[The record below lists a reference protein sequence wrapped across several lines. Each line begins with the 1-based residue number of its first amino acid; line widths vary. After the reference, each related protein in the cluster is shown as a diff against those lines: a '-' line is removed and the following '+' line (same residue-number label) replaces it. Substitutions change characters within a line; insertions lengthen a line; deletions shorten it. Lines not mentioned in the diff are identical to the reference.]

1 MGRISLPMPKEILA
15 EEIER
20 FLGTVEGVA
29 SARLL
34 TSPSGEIDQIY
45 VTADDRTEGRT
56 ARRAV
61 VAVLM
66 TQYGIPLEPW
76 RVQVAHLKRFS
87 PAELPNLKMLRVE
100 ETIAGNGAQAKVQVV
115 WERAGEQRTGTG
127 QAQGPSGPQHRMR
140 VLAAAAVEA
149 ARAVIDPPHRRI
161 TVQQVS
167 STTCMDRP
175 LVLVGITVGG
185 PRGQEAFVGSAFHR
199 EGTSDAPVA
208 AALDAVTKWLLRAA
222 FDAPEE
228 GIEADRRAHLE
239 AMRHFLR
246 AGGKARPGE
255 PQGSASPAPTV
266 RAPAP
271 PSSEPAEPM
280 SPDPAPDGPNPT
292 ASASSHQAVDGS
304 SQAEGQSGS
313 AVSSAPADIL
323 EDLQQIRPE
332 QKGGAAMA
340 AQHESS
346 RVGVASGRPGRQA
359 VEDEFLQ
366 PLIDGRTPLHIRC
379 RDGYEIPRA
388 VLREIGT
395 YTLVVEVD
403 GTAELVYKHAIISI
417 GPAGA
422 RA

>member
-1 MGRISLPMPKEILA
+1 MPKEILA

-45 VTADDRTEGRT
+45 ITADDHTEGRT
-56 ARRAV
+56 VRRAV

-66 TQYGIPLEPW
+66 TQYGIPVEPW
-76 RVQVAHLKRFS
+76 RIQVAHLKRFG

-100 ETIAGNGAQAKVQVV
+100 ETISESGAQAKVQVV

-127 QAQGPSGPQHRMR
+127 QAQGATGAQHRMR

-149 ARAVIDPPHRRI
+149 AKAVIDPPHRRI

-175 LVLVGITVGG
+175 LVLVGITVSG
-185 PRGQEAFVGSAFHR
+185 PGGQEAFVGSAFQR

-208 AALDAVTKWLLRAA
+208 AALDAVTKWLLHSA
-222 FDAPEE
+222 FEAPEGGMGE
-228 GIEADRRAHLE
+228 DRRARLE
-239 AMRHFLR
+239 AMRHFVR
-246 AGGKARPGE
+246 AGERARPGE
-255 PQGSASPAPTV
+255 PPGSTFS
-266 RAPAP
+266 APAV
-271 PSSEPAEPM
+271 E
-280 SPDPAPDGPNPT
+280 
-292 ASASSHQAVDGS
+292 GS
-304 SQAEGQSGS
+304 SQAEASSGGS
-313 AVSSAPADIL
+313 ASSTHADIL
-323 EDLQQIRPE
+323 EDVRDIRPE
-332 QKGGAAMA
+332 QKGGAAVA
-340 AQHESS
+340 TQHEGS
-346 RVGVASGRPGRQA
+346 RVGVAPARPGRQA

-366 PLIDGRTPLHIRC
+366 PLIEGRTPLHIRC
-379 RDGYEIPRA
+379 RDGYEIARA